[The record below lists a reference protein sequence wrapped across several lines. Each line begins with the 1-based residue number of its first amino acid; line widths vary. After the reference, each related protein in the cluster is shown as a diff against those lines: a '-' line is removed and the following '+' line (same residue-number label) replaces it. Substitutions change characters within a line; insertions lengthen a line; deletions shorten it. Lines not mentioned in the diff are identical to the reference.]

1 MFIRSEA
8 QSPGRSGGGRNPPH
22 THEEG
27 RETSCHGVPSAGLS
41 PTKRGAISPL
51 APMPGTQDKA
61 PWRPRH
67 TLTVLG
73 AKNDSVGTDWQ
84 SREGEKG
91 SARGQETASP
101 RGRLG
106 PTESQRVQW
115 VGWEQT
121 DGGTEKCTLGENT
134 QNLRHQTDEEVAIW
148 GQRSTEEAP
157 REASRDTSQSSST
170 CLAHSSHL
178 ANTFCPEKRDDN
190 VSTHAR
196 ACTHT
201 QQPEAHGLG
210 RQRQDRQTLLH
221 KGQSDPGDRGVTWCC
236 PTMAAVART
245 RWKQSTFGGQVC
257 THHPLIL

>member
-1 MFIRSEA
+1 M
-8 QSPGRSGGGRNPPH
+8 GG
-22 THEEG
+22 
-27 RETSCHGVPSAGLS
+27 V
-41 PTKRGAISPL
+41 GA
-51 APMPGTQDKA
+51 
-61 PWRPRH
+61 
-67 TLTVLG
+67 
-73 AKNDSVGTDWQ
+73 
-84 SREGEKG
+84 
-91 SARGQETASP
+91 
-101 RGRLG
+101 
-106 PTESQRVQW
+106 
-115 VGWEQT
+115 QT

-201 QQPEAHGLG
+201 KQPEAHGLG

-221 KGQSDPGDRGVTWCC
+221 KGQSDPGDRGETWCC

-245 RWKQSTFGGQVC
+245 RWKQSTFGEQVC
-257 THHPLIL
+257 THHPPHLVDRPTRWGTSSVPGPLAPRAKDLSQLGSSSWSHESCPARPLTPQMCPKVW